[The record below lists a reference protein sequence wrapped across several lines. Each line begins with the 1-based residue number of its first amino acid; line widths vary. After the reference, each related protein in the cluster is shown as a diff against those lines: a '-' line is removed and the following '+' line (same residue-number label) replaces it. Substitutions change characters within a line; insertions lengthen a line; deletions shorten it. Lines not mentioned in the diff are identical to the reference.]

1 MAGPSFRFRLERV
14 RALRERAEDEAKE
27 AFAGAM
33 MDRVRSEQEMEDAA
47 QRVAQARE
55 AQLDATAAPISA
67 IDLMARQAYL
77 ERSERAHQASRDD
90 LNRRDQAVEERR
102 EELTEA
108 ARDRQALER
117 LKENRRIE
125 FVSVSRRASRPPTS
139 TRSRSTASA
148 GGQHELR
155 HRIGVADAGR
165 HRRGSLRRHSLERA
179 RCGQSRRERDGR
191 GRHAAR
197 RGLSAPGR
205 RSGDKSADRGAP
217 PTDAFASVL
226 SNQVAR
232 TALAEGQSKQTS
244 TKGGKRDGTD
254 ADASGLRFQLAAT
267 PGRQRRRRLRC
278 AAGRPS
284 LIPPH

>member
-55 AQLDATAAPISA
+55 AQLDATATPMSA
-67 IDLMARQAYL
+67 VDLMARQAYL

-125 FVSVSRRASRPPTS
+125 FVREQARIEAADLDEIALNGFRRRA
-139 TRSRSTASA
+139 A
-148 GGQHELR
+148 
-155 HRIGVADAGR
+155 
-165 HRRGSLRRHSLERA
+165 
-179 RCGQSRRERDGR
+179 
-191 GRHAAR
+191 
-197 RGLSAPGR
+197 
-205 RSGDKSADRGAP
+205 
-217 PTDAFASVL
+217 
-226 SNQVAR
+226 
-232 TALAEGQSKQTS
+232 
-244 TKGGKRDGTD
+244 
-254 ADASGLRFQLAAT
+254 
-267 PGRQRRRRLRC
+267 
-278 AAGRPS
+278 
-284 LIPPH
+284 